1 MKVYIVLYRD
11 SSVEE
16 VYGFACQAD
25 GFDHAEEQ
33 CLDAIG
39 VNDKILL
46 VHEGDSVV
54 YKGATY
60 TKN

>member
-1 MKVYIVLYRD
+1 MKMYIVLYRD
-11 SSVEE
+11 SSVGE

-33 CLDAIG
+33 CVDANPSG
-39 VNDKILL
+39 KIVL
-46 VHEGDSVV
+46 VHEGDSVL
-54 YKGATY
+54 YKGSTY